1 MNKAPQTPMNNA
13 GHTMLE
19 VMVSMAILSV
29 VSLLGFIVLQS
40 SYSSAQ
46 LANAKVDVQ
55 NNLRDTMAVLISE
68 LREGVTET
76 TTNKTGAP
84 EDLDPVTLGEG
95 GRSITFQVAVPTTGE
110 ALFTYSTPIT
120 FALQNEDLNGN
131 GRLDPDEDQNED
143 GALTRRIVRTQ
154 DGETTPVAGASTI
167 DGVEFTLIENQ
178 AAGSDDL
185 TTVQITLRGSKR
197 YGGGD
202 GKPVIAEMTSNVRL
216 VN

>member
-1 MNKAPQTPMNNA
+1 MNNA

-19 VMVSMAILSV
+19 VMVSMAILTV

-76 TTNKTGAP
+76 TTKKTGAP
-84 EDLDPVTLGEG
+84 DGLNPVSLADG
-95 GRSITFQVAVPTTGE
+95 GRSITFQVAIPTSGE
-110 ALFTYSTPIT
+110 TLFTYSTPIT
-120 FALQNEDLNGN
+120 FFHENEDLNGN
-131 GRLDPDEDQNED
+131 GRLDPDEDANDD
-143 GALTRRIVRTQ
+143 GALTRRMVREQ
-154 DGETTPVAGASTI
+154 GGETTPVAGASTI
-167 DGVEFTLIENQ
+167 EGVEFTLIANQ
-178 AAGSDDL
+178 SAGINDL

-202 GKPVIAEMTSNVRL
+202 GKPVVAEMTSNVRL